1 MSLIIKK
8 NTTFKIPRTGLFLP
22 SSLGGLSLWLKADA
36 GVSKNAFDNVTSW
49 ADQSVNNF
57 SFTPYFSEQASA
69 NPTFIQTGI
78 NNKPSISFLNSLMLS
93 GGVNIGNNGLTIFVV
108 GYSRG
113 ITQSPPNDLQSYIN
127 LSDLATQSFDAW
139 AVGAYGGPYTDYN
152 NNSWVASDDGTDYV
166 SVTYPNAVNTAR
178 IITYLCGSGT
188 LSAFVNGSLANSASA
203 PNPQLLN
210 KPIGIGNRSIIDEG
224 YDPGYRENFDG
235 LISEIIIYD
244 RNLNTGE
251 RQQVELYLNSKY
263 QIY

>member
-1 MSLIIKK
+1 
-8 NTTFKIPRTGLFLP
+8 
-22 SSLGGLSLWLKADA
+22 
-36 GVSKNAFDNVTSW
+36 VNAW
-49 ADQSVNNF
+49 
-57 SFTPYFSEQASA
+57 
-69 NPTFIQTGI
+69 
-78 NNKPSISFLNSLMLS
+78 M
-93 GGVNIGNNGLTIFVV
+93 
-108 GYSRG
+108 
-113 ITQSPPNDLQSYIN
+113 
-127 LSDLATQSFDAW
+127 
-139 AVGAYGGPYTDYN
+139 AV
-152 NNSWVASDDGTDYV
+152 DDGSDYV
-166 SVTYPNAVNTAR
+166 SVTYPNAINTPR

-210 KPIGIGNRSIIDEG
+210 KPIGIGNRSIIDEE